1 MRRGAVVVVL
11 ASFVLVSTAR
21 TARADQIDL
30 HVKQLGG
37 GEFKL
42 RLSAALKLSRF
53 RDERAVTAMSRA
65 LIQDSERT
73 IRRVA
78 ALSLSKMVDESLPV
92 NVRRRAIASLKRAR
106 SKDDDPKVREN
117 ASTALKLLEGLEA
130 NPNATVFLN
139 VAKPTDLT
147 SSAPRDTPAR
157 MHLAVRRTLRAHAPT
172 FAQEWPNGTLPTK
185 AQLARSGATAF
196 FVGASV
202 AVLEV
207 KRVKGRTEVRCSV
220 SVRVS
225 PWEGRDGKERWTA
238 DRTASAT
245 GNGKVIGGTTRA
257 GIDNAKRDCVLAVVE
272 QITARQVVPF
282 LKRQAN

>member
-1 MRRGAVVVVL
+1 MLALVVL
-11 ASFVLVSTAR
+11 GGAATTAQ
-21 TARADQIDL
+21 ADKIDL
-30 HVKQLGG
+30 HVKQLQG

-65 LIQDSERT
+65 LISDDEPT

-78 ALSLSKMVDESLPV
+78 ALSLSKMVDESLSV

-106 SKDDDPKVREN
+106 DKDGDSKVREN
-117 ASTALKLLEGLEA
+117 AASALALLRGLDA
-130 NPNATVFLN
+130 NPNAKVFLN
-139 VAKPTDLT
+139 VARPADLT
-147 SSAPRDTPAR
+147 SSAPRDTPER
-157 MHLAVRRTLRAHAPT
+157 MHLAVRQTLREYAPA
-172 FAQEWPNGTLPTK
+172 FAQEWPNGKLPTK
-185 AQLARSGATAF
+185 AQLARNGAKAF
-196 FVGASV
+196 FVGTSV
-202 AVLEV
+202 AVLDV
-207 KRVKGRTEVRCSV
+207 KKVKGRSEVRCSV

-225 PWEGRDGKERWTA
+225 PWEGSDGKERWQA

-245 GNGKVIGGTTRA
+245 GNGKVIGGSSRT

-282 LKRQAN
+282 LQKQAN